1 MSERLHGPEAAAIF
15 AAANRAALDADWS
28 AERDAVWDDVLAT
41 LTGDQITPE
50 EYDLLMA
57 PWRSVSGDE

>member
-1 MSERLHGPEAAAIF
+1 MSERLHGPEAAAIL
-15 AAANRAALDADWS
+15 AKANRAALDADWS
-28 AERDAVWDDVLAT
+28 AERDAVWDGVLAT

-50 EYDLLMA
+50 EYDRLMA